1 MRTELPVLEDLRM
14 NLPAPDVTDA
24 AAAAA
29 LLADPI
35 RASIVRILRDG
46 PVCVCEMAAS
56 LGAREN
62 NVSNHLAR
70 LRDAGLV
77 RPVRAGSDTRRV
89 YYERDEAACAAAAAW
104 VAEILG

>member
-1 MRTELPVLEDLRM
+1 MRTELPVLEDLR
-14 NLPAPDVTDA
+14 LDLQAPDVRGATTT
-24 AAAAA
+24 AA

-46 PVCVCEMAAS
+46 PVCVCEMAAA

-70 LRDAGLV
+70 LREAGLV

-89 YYERDEAACAAAAAW
+89 YYERDRDACTAALASLRDVLA
-104 VAEILG
+104 

>member
-1 MRTELPVLEDLRM
+1 MAPAPRLDLA
-14 NLPAPDVTDA
+14 APDVA
-24 AAAAA
+24 GVVAAAA

-35 RASIVRILRDG
+35 RAGILRLLRDG
-46 PVCVCEMAAS
+46 PYCVCEMAAA

-77 RPVRAGSDTRRV
+77 RAGRHRADGRFL
-89 YYERDEAACAAAAAW
+89 YYERDEDAVRGARRA
-104 VAEILG
+104 VDDVLR

>member
-14 NLPAPDVTDA
+14 NLQAPDVTDA
-24 AAAAA
+24 TIMAA

-70 LRDAGLV
+70 LRDAGL
-77 RPVRAGSDTRRV
+77 PFSKD
-89 YYERDEAACAAAAAW
+89 AAIAKLVATDAAMKVVMAPHGATA
-104 VAEILG
+104 

>member
-1 MRTELPVLEDLRM
+1 MPIELPVLQELRM
-14 NLPAPDVTDA
+14 DLEPPDVSDGVGF
-24 AAAAA
+24 AA
-29 LLADPI
+29 LISDPTRAGILAM
-35 RASIVRILRDG
+35 LRDG
-46 PVCVCEMAAS
+46 PHCVCEMSAAF
-56 LGAREN
+56 GERQN

-77 RPVRAGSDTRRV
+77 RVSRGPSDGRRV

>member
-1 MRTELPVLEDLRM
+1 VRTELPVLEDLRM

-24 AAAAA
+24 TAAAA

-35 RASIVRILRDG
+35 RASIVRLLQDG

-77 RPVRAGSDTRRV
+77 RPVRAGGDTRRV
-89 YYERDEAACAAAAAW
+89 YYERDDEACRAAAAALTELL
-104 VAEILG
+104 A

>member
-1 MRTELPVLEDLRM
+1 MRTELLIFEDLRM
-14 NLPAPDVTDA
+14 NLPAPDVAEASTT
-24 AAAAA
+24 AA

-89 YYERDEAACAAAAAW
+89 YYERDEDACTAALATLRDVLA
-104 VAEILG
+104 

>member
-1 MRTELPVLEDLRM
+1 MRTELTVLEDLRM
-14 NLPAPDVTDA
+14 NLLAPDVTHA
-24 AAAAA
+24 TVMAG

-77 RPVRAGSDTRRV
+77 RPVRVGSDTRRV
-89 YYERDEAACAAAAAW
+89 YYERDEVACTAALSSLRDVLA
-104 VAEILG
+104 